1 MNISAPKFIK
11 QTLLSLKEQIGSD
24 TIILGD
30 LNTPFSSIGRT
41 SRQKI
46 NKETLE
52 LNNPMDEMGLA
63 DIYRVFHPTA
73 VDTHFAQQPMELSPN
88 G

>member
-1 MNISAPKFIK
+1 
-11 QTLLSLKEQIGSD
+11 
-24 TIILGD
+24 
-30 LNTPFSSIGRT
+30 
-41 SRQKI
+41 
-46 NKETLE
+46 
-52 LNNPMDEMGLA
+52 MDEMGLA